1 MDDRQGAGPDDLA
14 EPRVLPSE
22 VDREGFARRARLP
35 HLSGKATAGVVFA
48 CLALGAAVALPLTRR
63 LPLWIRFETALATW
77 WLVWTVTLTRILYVA
92 ASVEDDHVLGRFR
105 WWFSKKDAGRRAR
118 TSGPA
123 DADDGD
129 AGGETPARRATT
141 AAAVAGAAAVAT
153 GATALRPSV
162 RRRSTA
168 RTPDRSSGWSVL
180 DGLGAGFDFDGC
192 GEAIVVL
199 VGLVVLVVSLWL
211 LVEIVIPVLAF
222 AAYALLRGML
232 AAAARFGDRC
242 QGRLGAALAWAAAFA
257 TVYVAPLAGGV
268 WLGHVLRAA
277 RAA

>member
-35 HLSGKATAGVVFA
+35 HLSGKATAAVVFA

-63 LPLWIRFETALATW
+63 LPLWIRFETALSTW
-77 WLVWTVTLTRILYVA
+77 WLVWVVTLTRILYVA

-105 WWFSKKDAGRRAR
+105 WWFSKKDGGRRPR
-118 TSGPA
+118 GSDTA
-123 DADDGD
+123 DGDDGD
-129 AGGETPARRATT
+129 SDAPAPARRAATG
-141 AAAVAGAAAVAT
+141 AAVAGAVAVAA
-153 GATALRPSV
+153 GAAALRPSV
-162 RRRSTA
+162 GRRSVV
-168 RTPDRSSGWSVL
+168 RTQESSSWLSGL
-180 DGLGAGFDFDGC
+180 DSLDLDFEGC
-192 GEAIVVL
+192 GAAIVAI
-199 VGLVVLVVSLWL
+199 VGLVLLVASLWL

-242 QGRLGAALAWAAAFA
+242 QGRLGAAVGWAVAFA
-257 TVYVAPLAGGV
+257 TLYVAPLAGAV